1 MTANSVDTLKD
12 FGKPPSAIVA
22 RWIAEIDL
30 FEKETED
37 WRKRADKIV
46 SYYRDEREDVNQ
58 FVRRFALLWS
68 NVETLKPV
76 LYARLPK
83 ADVQRRF
90 KDNDPV
96 ARLASELAER
106 ALDYTIDCTDRF
118 NQAMQEVVEDY
129 LLVAQGVTWKRYLP
143 HFRQTKPRIAVFPQG
158 MAQSQMLPGNE
169 QTADVMGDGVQITND
184 TNVNDF
190 GYADVEGKTYK
201 EAEQDD
207 QGYYVNG
214 EPIDVVEYEEVVT
227 DYINYKDFGR
237 NAGARTWDEVYAVWR
252 KAYLTRDELIE
263 RFGRDIGSKVPLDY
277 EPKKNDKTVN
287 DDTRDLFKKATVYE
301 IWDRS
306 SKKAVWVHKLYPE
319 GPLDMRDDPLGLSDF
334 FPCPRPLWATQT
346 NNTLVPIPDYVF
358 YQDQDKDIQG
368 LTGRISI
375 LQKAVR
381 VRGLYP
387 ANVDSI
393 RTLLQDS
400 DDNDM
405 VPVDQNV
412 LLAMSISDLSKAV
425 WFWPIDMLVAAI
437 KTLIEI
443 RRQML
448 EDVYQIT
455 GISDILRGS
464 TEADETATA
473 QQLKAQWG
481 SIRVKD
487 RQKEVQRFARDN
499 LRIDFEIIF
508 NHFDPQ
514 TIATMTNAQTLPEV
528 QQNPQLLPQA
538 IELLKNK
545 ALRHFKVDIETDS
558 TSAPDEQAEK
568 QAATEFLT
576 SFMQGL
582 DTAGKVIPLAPELG
596 PAIGEALM
604 FTARRF
610 KASATL
616 ESTIEQGMKALQDR
630 IMQQL
635 QQPQQDPA
643 EAAKAQAVQAKA
655 QADQQKNQ
663 IEVARM
669 QQDGQMAQGEM
680 MLQAADQE
688 IERQRLV
695 LDAAALAKDPTPQS
709 NTVN

>member
-1 MTANSVDTLKD
+1 VTANSVDTVKD

-46 SYYRDEREDVNQ
+46 TYYRDEREDVNQ

-90 KDNDPV
+90 KDSDPV
-96 ARLASELAER
+96 ARLASEIAER

-129 LLVAQGVTWKRYLP
+129 LLVAQGVTWKRYVP
-143 HFRQTKPRIAVFPQG
+143 HFKQQTPRIAVFQR
-158 MAQSQMLPGNE
+158 
-169 QTADVMGDGVQITND
+169 QTEGVAEDGVGISNDTRTND
-184 TNVNDF
+184 VGEYEDIDGNV
-190 GYADVEGKTYK
+190 YSEV
-201 EAEQDD
+201 EQDE
-207 QGYYVNG
+207 QGPFVNG
-214 EPIDVVEYEEVVT
+214 EPVDVVEYEEVVT

-252 KAYLTRDELIE
+252 KAYLTRDELKE
-263 RFGRDIGSKVPLDY
+263 RFGDEIGSKIPLDY

-287 DDTRDLFKKATVYE
+287 DDTRDLFKKATIYE

-306 SKKAVWVHKLYPE
+306 TKKAYWIHKMYPE

-346 NNTLVPIPDYVF
+346 NNTLVPIPDYIF

-387 ANVDSI
+387 ANVDSV
-393 RTLLQDS
+393 RTLLQDA

-412 LLAMSISDLSKAV
+412 LLAMNISDLSKAV
-425 WFWPIDMLVAAI
+425 FFWPIDQLVAAI

-487 RQKEVQRFARDN
+487 RQKEIQRFARDN
-499 LRIDFEIIF
+499 IRIDFEIIF

-514 TIATMTNAQTLPEV
+514 TIVTMTNIENLPEV
-528 QQNPQLLPQA
+528 QQNPQILPAA
-538 IELLKNK
+538 IALLKNK

-568 QAATEFLT
+568 QSAVEFLT

-582 DTAGKVIPLAPELG
+582 DTAGKILPLAPELA
-596 PAIGEALM
+596 PAVGEAMM

-630 IMQQL
+630 IAQSL

-643 EAAKAQAVQAKA
+643 AQMEA
-655 QADQQKNQ
+655 
-663 IEVARM
+663 
-669 QQDGQMAQGEM
+669 QMAQQEGQLRMAEMQQEGQLRQGEQQ
-680 MLQAADQE
+680 LQAADLQLQARGQQ
-688 IERQRLV
+688 IEEQRLQ
-695 LDAAALAKDPTPQS
+695 LDAVALAKDPNPQS